1 MVGKP
6 DNEPSVSKTI
16 NPFVSEAMNS
26 GSPENSSR
34 AAVRFVPAV
43 LIRSDIIWIFSVP

>member
-16 NPFVSEAMNS
+16 NPFASEAMNS

-34 AAVRFVPAV
+34 AAVRFVNGAF
-43 LIRSDIIWIFSVP
+43 IWSDITVR